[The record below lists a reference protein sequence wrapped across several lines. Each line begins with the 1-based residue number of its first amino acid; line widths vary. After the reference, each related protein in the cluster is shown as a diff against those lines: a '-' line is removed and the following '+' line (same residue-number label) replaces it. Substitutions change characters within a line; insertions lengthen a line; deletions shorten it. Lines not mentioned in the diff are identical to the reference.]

1 MPLQALVINEKRMGA
16 NTLVGFRDEGWGLSV
31 KGVGFRGLGLRC
43 ISASL
48 HQAARRICKDNE
60 FFLAPRTQKS
70 LATP

>member
-1 MPLQALVINEKRMGA
+1 M
-16 NTLVGFRDEGWGLSV
+16 GFRDEGCGFRV

-48 HQAARRICKDNE
+48 RQAARRICIDNE